1 MPFHIDER
9 TPRWRRASASLSGLA
24 VAAAI
29 NAVFFFGAVLP
40 VAAQELDPTKAK
52 AQFLSSCGVCHTA
65 EKGGANRQG
74 PNLYGVIGK
83 PAAARDDFKFSEALK
98 TSGFVW
104 DEAMLD
110 RWIEDAAAVRPGT
123 IMAYRQRDAERR
135 RLVIAYLKSLA
146 EPK

>member
-1 MPFHIDER
+1 MPSHTDDR
-9 TPRWRRASASLSGLA
+9 MSRRRRASASPSGLT
-24 VAAAI
+24 AATAI
-29 NAVFFFGAVLP
+29 SAALAFSVVLP
-40 VAAQELDPTKAK
+40 AAAQELDPAKAK

-74 PNLYGVIGK
+74 PNLHDIVGK
-83 PAAARDDFKFSEALK
+83 PAAAREGFKFSEALK

-104 DEAMLD
+104 DEATLD
-110 RWIEDAAAVRPGT
+110 RWIEDAAAARPGT

-135 RLVIAYLKSLA
+135 LLIIAYLKSLS

>member
-1 MPFHIDER
+1 MLGFC
-9 TPRWRRASASLSGLA
+9 GLA
-24 VAAAI
+24 ALAP
-29 NAVFFFGAVLP
+29 L
-40 VAAQELDPTKAK
+40 AAQDADAAKAK

-74 PNLYGVIGK
+74 PNLHDVVGK
-83 PAAARDDFKFSEALK
+83 PAATRADFKFSEALK
-98 TSGFVW
+98 SSGFVW

-135 RLVIAYLKSLA
+135 RLVIAYLKSLS

>member
-1 MPFHIDER
+1 MDER
-9 TPRWRRASASLSGLA
+9 TPRWRRASTRPSGLA
-24 VAAAI
+24 VATAI
-29 NAVFFFGAVLP
+29 NAVLIFGGALP

-74 PNLYGVIGK
+74 PNLYDIIGK

-98 TSGFVW
+98 SSGFVW

>member
-1 MPFHIDER
+1 MDER
-9 TPRWRRASASLSGLA
+9 TPRWRRANARPSGLA
-24 VAAAI
+24 VATAI
-29 NAVFFFGAVLP
+29 NAVLILGVALP
-40 VAAQELDPTKAK
+40 VAAQELDPTRAK

-74 PNLYGVIGK
+74 PNLYDIIGK

-98 TSGFVW
+98 SSGFVW

-135 RLVIAYLKSLA
+135 RLVIAYLKSLS

>member
-1 MPFHIDER
+1 MVFVLAGA
-9 TPRWRRASASLSGLA
+9 TGRA
-24 VAAAI
+24 
-29 NAVFFFGAVLP
+29 
-40 VAAQELDPTKAK
+40 AAQEPDLARAK

-65 EKGGANRQG
+65 ENGEANRQG
-74 PNLYGVIGK
+74 PNLYGIIGR
-83 PAAARDDFKFSEALK
+83 PAASRPDFKYSEALK

-135 RLVIAYLKSLA
+135 KLVIAYLKSLS